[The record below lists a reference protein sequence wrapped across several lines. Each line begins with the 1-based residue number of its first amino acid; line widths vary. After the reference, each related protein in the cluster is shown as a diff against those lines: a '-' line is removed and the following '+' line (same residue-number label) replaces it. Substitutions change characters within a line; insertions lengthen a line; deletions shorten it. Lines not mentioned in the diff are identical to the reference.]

1 MPWKCYT
8 SDGRLLMHWRYLV
21 WQPLL
26 KSTMRKSTSEDF
38 PWTSGSP
45 QIRIQTRH
53 HLQLRLLHILPHLQ
67 SWRVKK
73 NPTLHQD
80 LLLQEQVL
88 QSLRRWK
95 REEEKRRSSECPT
108 NLHCHLSLGQLP
120 LSPPENPT
128 EGSVPEYPINLEH
141 PLSLQPS
148 HLILPQ

>member
-53 HLQLRLLHILPHLQ
+53 HLQLRFLHILPHLQ

-73 NPTLHQD
+73 NPTVCTF
-80 LLLQEQVL
+80 LQG
-88 QSLRRWK
+88 RRWK
-95 REEEKRRSSECPT
+95 IEEEKRRSSEGDCGLGCPT
-108 NLHCHLSLGQLP
+108 NLHCHLSHYHL
-120 LSPPENPT
+120 
-128 EGSVPEYPINLEH
+128 
-141 PLSLQPS
+141 
-148 HLILPQ
+148 LILPARLGL